1 MKQLGL
7 FDRENLYARIN
18 KGGDPLVKLNK
29 VIDWDTFMM
38 LSEKVECLRWPY
50 AFFIRLFYQNE
61 LIMRPFLYG

>member
-29 VIDWDTFMM
+29 VIEWDTFVM
-38 LSEKVECLRWPY
+38 LSEKVVFEVALC
-50 AFFIRLFYQNE
+50 FFHKIIFIR
-61 LIMRPFLYG
+61 MS